1 MTVTTGDNIRIV
13 YSMDASYWSK
23 KYHEAEAE
31 RVFAQKRIEQLEE
44 FIDGYVKCLKQ
55 KTELIEELKEDILF
69 LEEVVRRLSGGK
81 VKRVQEERPGTPKP
95 TATEDF
101 LEGCEYPWPEVFV
114 AKPAQIQ

>member
-1 MTVTTGDNIRIV
+1 
-13 YSMDASYWSK
+13 MDASYWSK
-23 KYHEAEAE
+23 KYHEAEEQRCVAE
-31 RVFAQKRIEQLEE
+31 RRVEQLEE
-44 FIDGYVKCLKQ
+44 CIETYRA
-55 KTELIEELKEDILF
+55 KTVIHKKRVEEYEKIIEELKEDILF

-81 VKRVQEERPGTPKP
+81 VKRVQEERSGTPKP